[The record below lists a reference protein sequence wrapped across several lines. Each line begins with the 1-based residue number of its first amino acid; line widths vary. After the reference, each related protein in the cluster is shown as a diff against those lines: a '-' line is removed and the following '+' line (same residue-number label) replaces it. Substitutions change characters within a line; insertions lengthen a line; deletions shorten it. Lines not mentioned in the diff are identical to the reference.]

1 LRDRVR
7 LFLLLFVWIDCY
19 AFDQVVHMNNRGTGT
34 YYITS
39 VIDSHEVSLLL
50 DTGASYTV
58 LDKSIVSRMNLNQV
72 SKMDALTADG
82 RRIHVTVHVL
92 PSMTIEGCT
101 IYDTEVVT
109 MSNTI
114 NILGMTS
121 IKKMTPLTLL
131 GHDDVKFNCH

>member
-1 LRDRVR
+1 MRDRVR

-58 LDKSIVSRMNLNQV
+58 LDKSIVSRMNLKPV
-72 SKMDALTADG
+72 RKMDALTADG

>member
-1 LRDRVR
+1 MR

-58 LDKSIVSRMNLNQV
+58 LDKSIVSRMNLKPV
-72 SKMDALTADG
+72 RKMDALTADG

>member
-1 LRDRVR
+1 MR
-7 LFLLLFVWIDCY
+7 LFFLLFVWIDSY
-19 AFDQVVHMNNRGTGT
+19 AFDQVVHMNDRGTGT
-34 YYITS
+34 YYIKS
-39 VIDSHEVSLLL
+39 IIDSHEVSLLL

-58 LDKSIVSRMNLNQV
+58 LDKSIVSRMNLKPV
-72 SKMDALTADG
+72 RKMDALMADG
-82 RRIHVTVHVL
+82 RRMHVTVYVL

-101 IYDTEVVT
+101 IYDTEVVA
-109 MSNTI
+109 MSNMI

>member
-1 LRDRVR
+1 MR
-7 LFLLLFVWIDCY
+7 LFFLLFVWIDSY
-19 AFDQVVHMNNRGTGT
+19 AFDQVVHMNDRGTGT

-58 LDKSIVSRMNLNQV
+58 LDKSIVSRMNLKPV
-72 SKMDALTADG
+72 RKMDALMADG
-82 RRIHVTVHVL
+82 RRMHVTVHVL

>member
-1 LRDRVR
+1 MR
-7 LFLLLFVWIDCY
+7 LFLLLFVWIDSY
-19 AFDQVVHMNNRGTGT
+19 AFDQIVHMNNRGTGT

-39 VIDSHEVSLLL
+39 IIDSHEVSLLL

-58 LDKSIVSRMNLNQV
+58 LDKSIVSRMNLKPV
-72 SKMDALTADG
+72 RKLDALMADG
-82 RRIHVTVHVL
+82 RRMHVTVYVL

-101 IYDTEVVT
+101 IYDTEVVA